1 MKQGISTHVFLAQR
15 LTPGLLDALT
25 RGGATAVEVFA
36 ARHHFDYSD
45 RGAVRELA
53 NWFRSNNVAASLHMP
68 LFSNDED
75 SNWSRH
81 TAPVINLIDLNKSTR
96 IAAMDEVK
104 RALESAEQVPFRSC
118 VIHLGLK
125 GDRWNTRAL
134 DDSMTAI
141 EHLKAFS
148 SPLGMQLLLENLNN
162 EVATPANL
170 VEIVR
175 AGHFDDVGFCLDTGH
190 ANLVEPLP
198 ETRERGAKDGIG
210 QAFEAF
216 GNRIA
221 ELHLHDNFGN
231 RPENGKDE
239 HLWPGK
245 GTIDWDSVAK
255 QIAALKQPPVGIFE
269 IAHEF
274 GEDMKQIEVES
285 RAAWKRLGVVA
296 Q

>member
-1 MKQGISTHVFLAQR
+1 MQQGISTHVFLAQR
-15 LTPGLLDALT
+15 LTPGLLEALT
-25 RGGATAVEVFA
+25 RGGAQAIEIFA

-45 RGAVRELA
+45 RAAVREVA
-53 NWFRSNNVAASLHMP
+53 NWFRSNEVTASLHMP
-68 LFSNDED
+68 LFNSDDD

-81 TAPVINLIDLNKSTR
+81 TAPALNLIDLNKSTR
-96 IAAMDEVK
+96 IEAMDEVK

-125 GDRWNTRAL
+125 DDHWDTRSL

-141 EHLKAFS
+141 EHLKAFA

-162 EVATPANL
+162 EVATPAHL

-175 AGHFDDVGFCLDTGH
+175 AGHFDNVGFCLDTGH

-198 ETRERGAKDGIG
+198 ETSDRPAKDGIA

-216 GNRIA
+216 GDRIA
-221 ELHLHDNFGN
+221 ELHLHDNFGV

-239 HLWPGK
+239 HFWPGN
-245 GTIDWDSVAK
+245 GTVEWDRVLKYIS
-255 QIAALKQPPVGIFE
+255 ALKRLPVGILE
-269 IAHEF
+269 ITHEL
-274 GEDMKQIEVES
+274 GEDAKQIEVES
-285 RAAWKRLGVVA
+285 RAAWKLLEAAG

>member
-36 ARHHFDYSD
+36 ARHHFDYAD

-53 NWFRSNNVAASLHMP
+53 NWFRSNNVDASLHMP
-68 LFSNDED
+68 LFSSDED

-96 IAAMDEVK
+96 IEAMDEVK
-104 RALESAEQVPFRSC
+104 RALESAEQIPFRSC

-162 EVATPANL
+162 EVATPAHL

-175 AGHFDDVGFCLDTGH
+175 AGHFDNVGFCLDTGH
-190 ANLVEPLP
+190 ANLVEPQL
-198 ETRERGAKDGIG
+198 ETRDHEAKDGIA
-210 QAFEAF
+210 QAFEDF
-216 GNRIA
+216 GDRIA
-221 ELHLHDNFGN
+221 ELHLHDNLGN

-239 HLWPGK
+239 HLWPGS

-255 QIAALKQPPVGIFE
+255 QIAALKQPPVGILE
-269 IAHEF
+269 IAHEL
-274 GEDMKQIEVES
+274 GEDMKQIETES
-285 RAAWKRLGVVA
+285 RAAWKKLGVVA

>member
-15 LTPGLLDALT
+15 LSPGLLDALT

-36 ARHHFDYSD
+36 ARHHFDYTD
-45 RGAVRELA
+45 RSAVRELA
-53 NWFRSNNVAASLHMP
+53 NWFRSNNVDASLHMP
-68 LFSNDED
+68 LFSSDED

-81 TAPVINLIDLNKSTR
+81 AAPVINLIDLNKSTR
-96 IAAMDEVK
+96 IEAMDEAK
-104 RALESAEQVPFRSC
+104 RALEAAEQVPFRSC

-162 EVATPANL
+162 EVATPAHL

-175 AGHFDDVGFCLDTGH
+175 AGHFDNVGFCLDTGH
-190 ANLVEPLP
+190 ATLVEPLP
-198 ETRERGAKDGIG
+198 ETHDHAAKDGIA

-216 GNRIA
+216 G
-221 ELHLHDNFGN
+221 D
-231 RPENGKDE
+231 
-239 HLWPGK
+239 
-245 GTIDWDSVAK
+245 
-255 QIAALKQPPVGIFE
+255 
-269 IAHEF
+269 
-274 GEDMKQIEVES
+274 
-285 RAAWKRLGVVA
+285 
-296 Q
+296 